1 MTQEELIAAL
11 APVRLP
17 AAMRVLEGR
26 EMLALLGLGLLAAVL
41 IAVLLR
47 PLLTRR
53 ASLRSRLK
61 ATRGLPADER
71 LLAIARITG
80 RLPPDLRDAAYR
92 SSPPSDAEI
101 ERASRMRSRR

>member
-1 MTQEELIAAL
+1 VTQEELIAAL

-80 RLPPDLRDAAYR
+80 RLPSDLRDAAYR

-101 ERASRMRSRR
+101 ERASRMRLRR